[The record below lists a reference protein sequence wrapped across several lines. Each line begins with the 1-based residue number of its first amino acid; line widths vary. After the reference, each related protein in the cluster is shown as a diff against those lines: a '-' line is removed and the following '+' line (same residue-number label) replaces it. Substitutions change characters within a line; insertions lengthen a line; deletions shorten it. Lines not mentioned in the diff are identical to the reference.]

1 MEFETL
7 TVKKENGIA
16 TITLNRP
23 DVRNALSDEMSA
35 EIGIAFESLAADNEV
50 RAAVFCGAGKAFCAG
65 GDIRGLKELAEE
77 QTVLETRDGLR
88 NNSMRAL
95 KAITTLE
102 KPVIAMVRGPAVGAG
117 CNLALICDLVIASED
132 AVFGEVF
139 TRVGLASDWGGTYI
153 VPRLVG
159 MAKAK
164 ELFFLGKIIDA
175 REAERIGLISQVV
188 PDEKLE
194 ETAYGLARKLADG
207 PTRAIGMLKVQLNN
221 TWGKDL
227 LSVLESESSAYGML
241 SHTED
246 HKEGLEA
253 FLEKRPPKFRGR

>member
-23 DVRNALSDEMSA
+23 DVRNALSDRMAE
-35 EIGIAFESLAADNEV
+35 EIGIAFESLTADNEV
-50 RAAVFCGAGKAFCAG
+50 RAVVFCGAGKAFCAG

-77 QTVLETRDGLR
+77 QTALETRDGVR
-88 NNSMRAL
+88 NKTMKAL

-139 TRVGLASDWGGTYI
+139 TRIGLASDWGGTYI

-159 MAKAK
+159 MARAK
-164 ELFFLGKIIDA
+164 DLFFTGKMIDA
-175 REAERIGLISQVV
+175 KEAERIGLINRVV
-188 PDEKLE
+188 PGEELEKTTYE
-194 ETAYGLARKLADG
+194 LAQQLAEG
-207 PTRAIGMLKVQLNN
+207 PTRAIGILKTQLNN
-221 TWGKDL
+221 GWGKDL
-227 LSVLESESSAYGML
+227 TSVLEAEALAFGILTHS
-241 SHTED
+241 ED
-246 HKEGLEA
+246 HKEGFEA